1 MRLLYMTLRY
11 VCILL
16 AAAALTSAQTP
27 KLQLKNV
34 KSEAVTYKGK
44 SCIRLTDDSANAPDG
59 ERLALLVGSDFAD
72 GVIELD
78 LTGDTLPTAL
88 PTARGF
94 TGIAFR
100 STPDGSAYESFYLR
114 PKNGRAEDQEQR
126 NHSTQYMSVPDFPW
140 QRLRQETPSKY
151 ESYVDILPGEWIR
164 MKVEVHGSKAR
175 LYVNGSSQ
183 PALIVNDLKG
193 GNSHGALAY
202 WLGPGTVAHF
212 ANLTVAK
219 Q

>member
-1 MRLLYMTLRY
+1 MRLLYMTLRF

-16 AAAALTSAQTP
+16 GLAALAAAQAP

-34 KSEAVTYKGK
+34 KSETVTYKGK

-59 ERLALLVGSDFAD
+59 DRLALLVGSDFAD

-78 LTGDTLPTAL
+78 LTGDTLPTAV

-100 STPDGSAYESFYLR
+100 STADGSAYESFYLR

-126 NHSTQYMSVPDFPW
+126 NHSTQYVSFPAFPW

-151 ESYVDILPGEWIR
+151 ESYVDILPGEWMR

-175 LYVNGSSQ
+175 LFVNGSSQ

-193 GNSHGALAY
+193 ANSHGALAY

-212 ANLTVAK
+212 ANLTIAK